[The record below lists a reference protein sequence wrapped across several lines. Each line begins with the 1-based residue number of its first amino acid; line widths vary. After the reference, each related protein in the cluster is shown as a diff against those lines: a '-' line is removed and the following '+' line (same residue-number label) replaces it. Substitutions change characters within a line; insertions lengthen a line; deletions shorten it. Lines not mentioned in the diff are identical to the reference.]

1 LARAEHD
8 SDGVPRR
15 DAACAT
21 SLGSEERSPVSV
33 PVRTGKA
40 TSCATH
46 RRRRSSGAGIV
57 GYEYN
62 RAGEYNQTWLE
73 ANEPKLYAIL
83 KRIYPGAV

>member
-1 LARAEHD
+1 MF
-8 SDGVPRR
+8 
-15 DAACAT
+15 
-21 SLGSEERSPVSV
+21 
-33 PVRTGKA
+33 
-40 TSCATH
+40 
-46 RRRRSSGAGIV
+46 